1 MILKEL
7 KQVIMLLWKKWI
19 EILNSLI
26 AETTSKASPEK
37 GVYMLVGWTTINEY
51 QERTLN
57 CALLFFIERR
67 MQ

>member
-1 MILKEL
+1 
-7 KQVIMLLWKKWI
+7 MLLWKKWI

-57 CALLFFIERR
+57 D
-67 MQ
+67 MYPDSWTH